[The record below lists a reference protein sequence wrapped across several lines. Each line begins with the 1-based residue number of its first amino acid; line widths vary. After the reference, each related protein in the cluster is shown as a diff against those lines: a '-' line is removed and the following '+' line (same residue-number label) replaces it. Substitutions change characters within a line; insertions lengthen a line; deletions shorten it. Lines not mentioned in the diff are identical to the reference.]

1 MRGRLTGRRPVRPPV
16 VVVTDSTA
24 CLPPEVAERA
34 GVLVVPLDV
43 VVDGVRHVE
52 GVDLAPA
59 ELLEAVTRGARVTTS
74 QPPPAAFAEAY
85 ARAAALGAREVVSV
99 HLSGDL
105 SGTVRAAQL
114 AATAAPLPVHVVD
127 SRTVGMALGFAV
139 LAAARVAQGAG
150 PDERDAPLVGPTAPV
165 GSLPGDAAAG
175 EPGSGVTPG
184 TRSSGRP
191 GRPGR
196 AGDRS
201 DRWSD
206 RLVQHWNDG
215 PPWSRP
221 QVAPVDGL
229 AVATVARAVGESSAA
244 WFLVDSLDHLRRGG
258 RLSAPAAALGAVLGL
273 RPILALRDG
282 RVTVA
287 EKVRTRRAARE
298 RIEALAVA
306 EVRTRG
312 AGRVAV
318 HHLGEPELAAQVAAR
333 LTAELRAAAREV
345 VVTEAG
351 AVLGAHVGPGL
362 IALLVTDV

>member
-1 MRGRLTGRRPVRPPV
+1 M

-24 CLPPEVAERA
+24 CLPPAVAERA
-34 GVLVVPLDV
+34 GVIVVPLDV
-43 VVDGVRHVE
+43 VVDGTRHVE
-52 GVDLAPA
+52 GVDLTPA

-150 PDERDAPLVGPTAPV
+150 PDERDAPLVEPSAPLV
-165 GSLPGDAAAG
+165 VAPGDSAAD
-175 EPGSGVTPG
+175 EPQADPASANAPA
-184 TRSSGRP
+184 RR
-191 GRPGR
+191 
-196 AGDRS
+196 DRT
-201 DRWSD
+201 DAWPD
-206 RLVQHWNDG
+206 RLVRRWGGG
-215 PPWSRP
+215 PPWSRAHP
-221 QVAPVDGL
+221 VPVDGL
-229 AVATVARAVGESSAA
+229 AVATAARAVGESTSA

-306 EVRTRG
+306 EVLARG

-333 LTAELRAAAREV
+333 LASELRAAAREV
-345 VVTEAG
+345 VVAEAG

-362 IALLVTDV
+362 VALLVTDV